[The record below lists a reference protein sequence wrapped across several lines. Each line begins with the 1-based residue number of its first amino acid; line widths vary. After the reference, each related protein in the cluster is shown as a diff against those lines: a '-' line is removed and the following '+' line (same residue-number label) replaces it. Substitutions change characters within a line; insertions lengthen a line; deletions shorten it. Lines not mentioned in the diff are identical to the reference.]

1 MRNEKSFVHGS
12 LLLNTL
18 HLRLTIGG
26 ILIYVEPAL
35 INTIPAAVCA
45 VTFFAL
51 MSKERLY
58 EMLAKVKLKVI

>member
-1 MRNEKSFVHGS
+1 MQKQQIVECITHI
-12 LLLNTL
+12 L

-35 INTIPAAVCA
+35 INTIPAAMCA

-51 MSKERLY
+51 MSEERLY
-58 EMLAKVKLKVI
+58 EMLVTVKSKVI